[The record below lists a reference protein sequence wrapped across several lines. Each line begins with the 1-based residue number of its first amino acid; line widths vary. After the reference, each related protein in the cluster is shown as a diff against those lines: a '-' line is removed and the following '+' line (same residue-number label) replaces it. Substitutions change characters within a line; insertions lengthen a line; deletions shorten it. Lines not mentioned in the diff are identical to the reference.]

1 MKKKVYILL
10 FPLYLLVMVLILFIN
25 GVFTG
30 EVTSVSNLLINVGFL
45 LVIGVM
51 FIISAFSFGRLNH
64 FTDALER
71 AGREMEKE
79 YQEKKGSLW
88 ETYRTR
94 KNVFGC
100 AELDEAFKKYQKRM
114 AAGLTRKGQTVVCE
128 LEDYINADLLN
139 HTAMNHY
146 NSAVSGTLTGLG
158 ILGTFLGLSMGL
170 GSFNGN
176 DIYTIS
182 DNVGPLL
189 EGMKV
194 AFHTSVYGI
203 FFSLVFNFIY
213 RSIMADAYGALD
225 EFLTRYE
232 QYVAPAAS
240 TADENARAMLIYQ
253 ANMSNSLKQMTEL
266 LKGNAMEQTQSL
278 ERITNQFIYLMSQS
292 LGSEFD
298 RLGQSLNS
306 ASRVQEQCSMDYKS
320 MENTARELLAANQSM
335 QQLLNQMQKRQE
347 ELTERMER
355 QEAKLADTCDAL
367 NDELSSQLY
376 TFNQMRDIYE
386 K

>member
-25 GVFTG
+25 GAFTG

-51 FIISAFSFGRLNH
+51 FIISAISFGRLGR
-64 FTDALER
+64 FTDALQR
-71 AGREMEKE
+71 VGDEMETE
-79 YQEKKGSLW
+79 YLEKKSNLWGS
-88 ETYRTR
+88 YRAK

-100 AELDEAFKKYQKRM
+100 DPLDEAFKKYQKRM
-114 AAGLTRKGQTVVCE
+114 AAGQTRRGQAVVCE
-128 LEDYINADLLN
+128 LEDYINAELLD
-139 HTAMNHY
+139 HAAMNHY

-298 RLGQSLNS
+298 RLGQCLNS
-306 ASRVQEQCSMDYKS
+306 ASRVQEQCSVDYKS

-335 QQLLNQMQKRQE
+335 QQLLNQMLKRQE
-347 ELTERMER
+347 ELSERMER
-355 QEAKLADTCDAL
+355 QESKLADTCEAL
-367 NDELSSQLY
+367 NEELSSQLY